1 VRGSSASNIEQ
12 TFSQASA
19 MVVSESRSQMNE
31 RQTLYAATRS
41 NGGEIAMRILVVED
55 DATVRHTISKLL
67 SDHGYDVSIAVD
79 GFDALL
85 QLERTIPDLILSDLN
100 MPQMSGFELLSVV
113 RRRFPE
119 ILVVASSGAYD
130 SSGVPNG
137 VIADAFYAKG
147 QEDASRLLEI
157 ISTLIRTGPL
167 THKDQN
173 APVWIPRNGVGRDGK
188 PFVVL
193 TCTQCLRSF
202 PFAVDHEPTG
212 EVLRTPCIYCPH
224 EVTYIIDFSRS
235 VNSPEKRAV
244 EGGVSQIARKAGL
257 STRRRIPQYAQFRWP
272 QDRPAERQSVDR
284 EIRFCAS
291 QPASAN
297 AVPTH
302 PAAMTYVDQ

>member
-1 VRGSSASNIEQ
+1 MNKRK
-12 TFSQASA
+12 
-19 MVVSESRSQMNE
+19 RSTP
-31 RQTLYAATRS
+31 RLDSILTKAAT
-41 NGGEIAMRILVVED
+41 RILVVED

-67 SDHGYDVSIAVD
+67 SNQGYEVSIAVD

-85 QLERTIPDLILSDLN
+85 QLQRKIPDLILSDLN

-157 ISTLIRTGPL
+157 ISTLIRTGPIS
-167 THKDQN
+167 HKNQN
-173 APVWIPRNGVGRDGK
+173 APVWIPRNGVGHDGK

-202 PFAVDHEPTG
+202 PFAVDHEPTA
-212 EVLRTPCIYCPH
+212 EVLKTPCIYCPNA
-224 EVTYIIDFSRS
+224 VTYIIDFSRS
-235 VNSPEKRAV
+235 VNSPEKRVAWKAAFLK
-244 EGGVSQIARKAGL
+244 SQRK
-257 STRRRIPQYAQFRWP
+257 
-272 QDRPAERQSVDR
+272 
-284 EIRFCAS
+284 
-291 QPASAN
+291 SA
-297 AVPTH
+297 
-302 PAAMTYVDQ
+302 